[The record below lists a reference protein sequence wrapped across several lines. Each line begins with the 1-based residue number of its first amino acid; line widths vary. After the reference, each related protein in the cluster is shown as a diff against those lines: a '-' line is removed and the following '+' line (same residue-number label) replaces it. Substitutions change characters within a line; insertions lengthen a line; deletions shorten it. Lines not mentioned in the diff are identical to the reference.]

1 MYLIAMHI
9 WQLFAGRRIPQWN
22 SICQECMGLLS
33 STPYNPEWVCDRL
46 LSCVS
51 VKIVFL
57 QVTSDEN
64 LKREKKQYLIWHRTE
79 KNRLCNQNQC
89 VLPCGRRGMRSI
101 CGIVLQVCVL
111 SQVHTESSHG
121 VSEFVPYINT
131 CTEQNWTAC
140 SLVPQTTSK
149 TASVVS
155 GNQDFSY
162 LETRHYTHSG
172 MYLAIWLAYYFTLI
186 QCIHHFFIINKC
198 ACRLY
203 SSILVLYQNIPRIF
217 HPVVCLVFFFIFQ
230 LSKKVWRISLSASLI
245 LHRNG

>member
-9 WQLFAGRRIPQWN
+9 WQLFAGRRIPQQN
-22 SICQECMGLLS
+22 SICQECLGLLS
-33 STPYNPEWVCDRL
+33 CTPYNPEWVCDRL

-51 VKIVFL
+51 VKIAFL

-64 LKREKKQYLIWHRTE
+64 LKREKKQYLEWHRTE
-79 KNRLCNQNQC
+79 KKIDCEIITSAYFLAVGGAWGVYAELCSRC
-89 VLPCGRRGMRSI
+89 ASCPRI
-101 CGIVLQVCVL
+101 
-111 SQVHTESSHG
+111 HTESSHG
-121 VSEFVPYINT
+121 VSEIAPYINT

-172 MYLAIWLAYYFTLI
+172 MYLAIWLVYYFTLS

-203 SSILVLYQNIPRIF
+203 SSTLPK
-217 HPVVCLVFFFIFQ
+217 HPEDFSSNCLSCVF
-230 LSKKVWRISLSASLI
+230 
-245 LHRNG
+245 LHLPVI